1 MAKKQ
6 PVGGII
12 SPANLWGK
20 PLPTAKQSPAKKSSE
35 EVTGKMTDR
44 DDVMEDEEIDVDAEL
59 NNADVDDDELVEV
72 EAENDSEIT
81 DDVDDDE
88 DGDEAADDDA
98 EDDEPDY
105 DDENVEDK
113 SQNVVEDEEK
123 VVTAVAD
130 DEEEVGNEEDVSENN
145 EDVSAMPEKMSLSDH
160 IRAEIAR
167 RQKAGEEIRGVE
179 IVNALAKRKI
189 TVSPAQVSQL
199 MKKAGL
205 SGKTRGR
212 KPAAAAE
219 PAGEKSRSALKAKKR
234 DVAAPETTA
243 RSAPA
248 PRQAL
253 KVRGTAT
260 NGFKVPM
267 DQLQAAEAF
276 VEACGGSFQAAGRI
290 LTAAEQLSQTFG
302 G

>member
-6 PVGGII
+6 SAGGLI
-12 SPANLWGK
+12 SPTNLWGK
-20 PLPTAKQSPAKKSSE
+20 PLPTSKQPTVKKSNE
-35 EVTGKMTDR
+35 EVTGKMTDP

-59 NNADVDDDELVEV
+59 ANADVEDDELAAV
-72 EAENDSEIT
+72 EAEGDSEVSDEVDGDDEGDEDADEAEDEEPEYED
-81 DDVDDDE
+81 DDVE
-88 DGDEAADDDA
+88 DA
-98 EDDEPDY
+98 
-105 DDENVEDK
+105 
-113 SQNVVEDEEK
+113 SQDVVEDAEE

-130 DEEEVGNEEDVSENN
+130 DDEETGN
-145 EDVSAMPEKMSLSDH
+145 EDVSDTTEDVPVMAEKMSLSDH
-160 IRAEIAR
+160 VRAEIAR
-167 RQKAGEEIRGVE
+167 RQKSGESLRGKDILE
-179 IVNALAKRKI
+179 ALSKRKI
-189 TVSPAQVSQL
+189 KVSAAQISQL
-199 MKKAGL
+199 LKKAGL

-212 KPAAAAE
+212 PAAA
-219 PAGEKSRSALKAKKR
+219 PAAVAGSTEKSRAALKAKKR
-234 DVAAPETTA
+234 DVEPATAAVAKP
-243 RSAPA
+243 

-253 KVRGTAT
+253 KARPTAS